1 MRPPVV
7 AGVGGGVGTTTLAL
21 ALRGHDGGT
30 AVESAAGSVTAD
42 ILACRGTVH
51 SLCRAAT
58 ALEHVGPGPR
68 PVVAVTLDGSRPRG
82 PLHARL
88 QRLERAASAVVL
100 LPHVPRWRTVAD
112 PLPEAAGLLV
122 EPGPVPR
129 PLRPYAAAVR
139 ELARTVATSG
149 RLHVPAAAS
158 LGNDAAGR
166 ARAATPAASGPRT
179 DGPERV
185 PRRAESAADPPVL
198 AAFRPA
204 VGALSRGGGRHAAP
218 TPPDDVPL
226 ARTPPPG
233 TAAPGVAARPPVPRR
248 RGVRIVGAPAEVRP
262 TRGTASGNDVRDAP
276 VDRAEQA
283 G

>member
-21 ALRGHDGGT
+21 ALRGHDAGT
-30 AVESAAGSVTAD
+30 AVESAAGGATPD

-88 QRLERAASAVVL
+88 QTLEQAASAVVL
-100 LPHVPRWRTVAD
+100 LPQVRRWRTVAD
-112 PLPEAAGLLV
+112 PLPEAAALLV
-122 EPGPVPR
+122 EPHPVPR
-129 PLRPYAAAVR
+129 PLRAYAAAVR
-139 ELARTVATSG
+139 ELARAVAASG

-158 LGNDAAGR
+158 PGDGAAGR
-166 ARAATPAASGPRT
+166 PRAATVAASGPRT
-179 DGPERV
+179 DGPDRV
-185 PRRAESAADPPVL
+185 PRRAAAAADPPVL
-198 AAFRPA
+198 ATFRPA
-204 VGALSRGGGRHAAP
+204 VGVPPRGGGRHAAP

-226 ARTPPPG
+226 ARMPLPG
-233 TAAPGVAARPPVPRR
+233 TAAPGLAAAPPVPRR
-248 RGVRIVGAPAEVRP
+248 RGVRIVGAPAQGP
-262 TRGTASGNDVRDAP
+262 LRGTASGNEARDAP
-276 VDRAEQA
+276 ADRPEQA